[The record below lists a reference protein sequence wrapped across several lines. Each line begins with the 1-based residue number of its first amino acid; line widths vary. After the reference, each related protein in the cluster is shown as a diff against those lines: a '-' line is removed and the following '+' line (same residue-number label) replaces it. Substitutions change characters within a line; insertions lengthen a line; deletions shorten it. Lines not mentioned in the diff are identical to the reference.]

1 MKSYQLLVAS
11 ALALQ
16 VAGFGVALA
25 NDSSPFPSDAEADYN
40 LPALETRADR
50 IARMG
55 GGSDETWGVS
65 RRESNDPFPHDN
77 APYGVQD

>member
-1 MKSYQLLVAS
+1 MKSYKLLVAS

-25 NDSSPFPSDAEADYN
+25 KDASPFPSDADADYN

-50 IARMG
+50 FARMG

-65 RRESNDPFPHDN
+65 PRQAHDPFPNDN
-77 APYGVQD
+77 GAYGVKD